1 MSKTGKIPPIQRLP
15 RAAEVPADRSRKDYL
30 PVPFS
35 TILCQ
40 LLFFA
45 FVINLPLGY
54 LREASPRY
62 SWRWFLYIHLSIPL
76 LIALRLGLDFGWR
89 VIPFS
94 IASAIA
100 GQWLGGR
107 IQRRAQR

>member
-1 MSKTGKIPPIQRLP
+1 MKGK
-15 RAAEVPADRSRKDYL
+15 DL

-35 TILCQ
+35 AIFCQ
-40 LLFFA
+40 LLLFA

-54 LREASPRY
+54 LRQGSPRY

-76 LIALRLGLDFGWR
+76 LIFLRLSLDFGWGL
-89 VIPFS
+89 VPFT
-94 IASAIA
+94 IASAVA

-107 IQRRAQR
+107 IQRRKVQR